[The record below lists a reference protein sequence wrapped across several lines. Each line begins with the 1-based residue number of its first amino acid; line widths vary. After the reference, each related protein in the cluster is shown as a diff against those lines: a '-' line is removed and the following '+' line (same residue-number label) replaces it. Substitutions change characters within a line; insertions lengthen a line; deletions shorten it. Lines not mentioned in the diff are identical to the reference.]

1 MFNRLKNIK
10 NEYDLIIVGGGI
22 YGATLLWEATLRGL
36 SAILVEKNDFCSATS
51 ANSLKIIH
59 GGLRYLQSFD
69 LKRIRESAN
78 EQNRLLKIAPHLIQ
92 PLPCII
98 PTYQQPK
105 NGKLAMFAA
114 FKMYEL
120 ICAGNK
126 NYNNESIPS
135 GKILSKNKLHP
146 LIPALNLSDIT
157 GCALWYDA
165 LNYNSERLALEFI
178 LSAVE
183 YGADAFNYLEFQDFI
198 LRKGCAIGIQGYD
211 KLTHQKIEVLGKLIV
226 NAAGPW
232 VNNIC
237 RQISS
242 NPKAGQFQFAK
253 AINLVIPRSLS
264 DKAFGLKDTALP
276 VDDYYQPNRFL
287 FFVPWRG
294 ATMIGTWYF
303 EQNSTSPDDV
313 ALTEAEYIR
322 CIGQIQRLIPDADV
336 QEDEVCFVHSGLV
349 PIDLD
354 DRNRK
359 FEIKGQYSLIDH
371 QRHGGPDGLISVL
384 GVKYTTA
391 RNVAA
396 KTADLV
402 LKKVKHKL
410 NKYDTGNKTLAG
422 GEIKNI
428 DKFIQEKKKNN
439 YHKLTDETITHLA
452 LNYGIN
458 SDDIEKLISN
468 NSELGELIPGSDEAI
483 KAELPYCLE
492 KEFVHH
498 LPDFILRRTGIGSVK
513 KPEEEAINYC
523 ADFMSKERGWSESQ
537 KQSEIESLLNFYN
550 RFPLNS

>member
-1 MFNRLKNIK
+1 
-10 NEYDLIIVGGGI
+10 VAGI
-22 YGATLLWEATLRGL
+22 R
-36 SAILVEKNDFCSATS
+36 
-51 ANSLKIIH
+51 
-59 GGLRYLQSFD
+59 
-69 LKRIRESAN
+69 
-78 EQNRLLKIAPHLIQ
+78 
-92 PLPCII
+92 
-98 PTYQQPK
+98 
-105 NGKLAMFAA
+105 
-114 FKMYEL
+114 
-120 ICAGNK
+120 
-126 NYNNESIPS
+126 
-135 GKILSKNKLHP
+135 
-146 LIPALNLSDIT
+146 AL
-157 GCALWYDA
+157 
-165 LNYNSERLALEFI
+165 
-178 LSAVE
+178 
-183 YGADAFNYLEFQDFI
+183 
-198 LRKGCAIGIQGYD
+198 D
-211 KLTHQKIEVLGKLIV
+211 KLSRQPMEVLGKSVV
-226 NAAGPW
+226 NASGPW
-232 VNNIC
+232 INSIFNG
-237 RQISS
+237 IS
-242 NPKAGQFQFAK
+242 AGQKRAQFHFAK
-253 AINLVIPRSLS
+253 AVNLIIPRKLS
-264 DKAFGLKDTALP
+264 DFAFGLKDQSP
-276 VDDYYQPNRFL
+276 PIDDYFQSNRFL
-287 FFVPWRG
+287 FIVPWRE
-294 ATMIGTWYF
+294 ATIIGTWYF
-303 EQNSTSPDDV
+303 VNSTSPDDV
-313 ALTEAEYIR
+313 ALTEAEYLR